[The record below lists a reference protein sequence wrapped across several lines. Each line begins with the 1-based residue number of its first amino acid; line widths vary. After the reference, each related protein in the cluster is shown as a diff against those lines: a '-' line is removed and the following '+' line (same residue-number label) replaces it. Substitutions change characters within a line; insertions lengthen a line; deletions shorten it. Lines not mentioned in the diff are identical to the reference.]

1 MNRFDLQSAA
11 LRLSAEMM
19 QEGLPGWAAKLM
31 EATSL
36 GTTGAE
42 LCMTLR
48 AVLMQF
54 LRSEP
59 NSRPR
64 TLRLVHDL
72 LHDIEPVLV

>member
-19 QEGLPGWAAKLM
+19 QEGMPGWAGKLM

-48 AVLMQF
+48 TTLLQF
-54 LRSEP
+54 MRAGASG
-59 NSRPR
+59 SPR
-64 TLRLVHDL
+64 TLRLVQEL
-72 LHDIEPVLV
+72 LHEIEPVLI